1 MSTPLL
7 AQTLV
12 IALIVGWSALFAAHR
27 LLPVASRRA
36 QARLVDALDTPALP
50 HWLRAAVQR
59 MQPRSSSGG
68 SCGDGCSACGGCA
81 VADAK
86 PPVEAP
92 SRVETIP
99 LTFRPR
105 AKT

>member
-1 MSTPLL
+1 MLVQ
-7 AQTLV
+7 AFV

-36 QARLVDALDTPALP
+36 QARLVDVFDRPVLP
-50 HWLRAAVQR
+50 SWLRAVVQR

-86 PPVEAP
+86 PDIAAVA
-92 SRVETIP
+92 RVDAIP
-99 LTFRPR
+99 LVFHPR
-105 AKT
+105 AKI